1 MEKFTTWNSDL
12 NAKAQGAQKSYINEL
27 NISNN
32 KLYFLNFIFTKKITA
47 LFCYDLEKKILKQLT
62 SDDISIGNRVH
73 EYGGTSYWINHDYI
87 YFSNILDNNLYKL
100 NIKNNNI
107 LKITKNISNANQD
120 NNRFADGDCYKDN
133 FVCVKE
139 ESFLNINKKLTD
151 QTEKNT
157 ATEFN
162 KNVINSIILYNN
174 KNIITLHDT
183 QDFYAYPRISP
194 NGKKILWVSWNN
206 PNMHWDEANLW
217 VADIDLDDGR
227 LFNIK
232 KIISQKE
239 SVFQPEWID
248 DNNILYISDR
258 NNWWNLYKYNLITNL
273 DKIIIKGKFEI
284 AEPLY
289 VLGRRG
295 YSFNK
300 DYLFFIS
307 NFNAD
312 GKLGFKKINDL
323 DNIKSNSSNLE
334 FIDTKYNIIT
344 GNITS
349 NNNKIYVLA
358 DNCYESVSIIEVN
371 LDKNKANKLNLNYDI
386 NYNLKLNILSKKDI
400 SCAKPISF
408 LNQNNDKVY
417 AFYYPPKNKKYD
429 YKSKKPP
436 LIVMCHG
443 GPIGST
449 MQGLNFKIQFWTNRG
464 FAVVDVNYSGS
475 TGYGRDY
482 RKRLSG
488 NWGIIDVADCYYA
501 AKYLINNN
509 IVDKDKIIIRGSSA
523 GGMLVLNALAYYD
536 IFKAG
541 ACYYPV
547 TDLEYFEQ
555 IFNMHK
561 YEAKYNTQLI
571 GEYPDKNQDYKKRS
585 PINNAIKI
593 KSPVIFFHGLNDKI
607 VPYQQSL
614 DMVKKLEA
622 NKIYCECY
630 TFVGEGHS
638 FKKTETLEQAFSKEL
653 DFYQKIL

>member
-1 MEKFTTWNSDL
+1 
-12 NAKAQGAQKSYINEL
+12 
-27 NISNN
+27 
-32 KLYFLNFIFTKKITA
+32 
-47 LFCYDLEKKILKQLT
+47 
-62 SDDISIGNRVH
+62 
-73 EYGGTSYWINHDYI
+73 
-87 YFSNILDNNLYKL
+87 
-100 NIKNNNI
+100 
-107 LKITKNISNANQD
+107 
-120 NNRFADGDCYKDN
+120 
-133 FVCVKE
+133 
-139 ESFLNINKKLTD
+139 
-151 QTEKNT
+151 
-157 ATEFN
+157 
-162 KNVINSIILYNN
+162 
-174 KNIITLHDT
+174 
-183 QDFYAYPRISP
+183 
-194 NGKKILWVSWNN
+194 
-206 PNMHWDEANLW
+206 
-217 VADIDLDDGR
+217 
-227 LFNIK
+227 
-232 KIISQKE
+232 
-239 SVFQPEWID
+239 
-248 DNNILYISDR
+248 
-258 NNWWNLYKYNLITNL
+258 
-273 DKIIIKGKFEI
+273 
-284 AEPLY
+284 
-289 VLGRRG
+289 
-295 YSFNK
+295 
-300 DYLFFIS
+300 
-307 NFNAD
+307 
-312 GKLGFKKINDL
+312 
-323 DNIKSNSSNLE
+323 
-334 FIDTKYNIIT
+334 
-344 GNITS
+344 
-349 NNNKIYVLA
+349 
-358 DNCYESVSIIEVN
+358 
-371 LDKNKANKLNLNYDI
+371 
-386 NYNLKLNILSKKDI
+386 
-400 SCAKPISF
+400 
-408 LNQNNDKVY
+408 
-417 AFYYPPKNKKYD
+417 
-429 YKSKKPP
+429 
-436 LIVMCHG
+436 MCHG